1 MIMKRTESFKMPKEL
16 KRTLAT
22 MPSGRKALYKEE
34 MIKALLTPKVDWKDG
49 KKKQDADAE

>member
-1 MIMKRTESFKMPKEL
+1 MKKTDSFKMPKQV

-22 MPSGRKALYKEE
+22 MADGRKALYKEE
-34 MIKALLTPKVDWKDG
+34 MIKALLTPKIDWKDG

>member
-1 MIMKRTESFKMPKEL
+1 MKRTESFKMPKEL